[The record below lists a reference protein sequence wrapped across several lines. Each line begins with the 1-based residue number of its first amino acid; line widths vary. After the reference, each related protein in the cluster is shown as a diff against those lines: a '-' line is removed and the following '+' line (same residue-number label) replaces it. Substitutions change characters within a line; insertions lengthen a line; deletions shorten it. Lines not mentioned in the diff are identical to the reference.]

1 MIEIEFNKK
10 LNEKYKEDLENLV
23 KVTFSSFVSFF
34 WNKNKLIINLIK
46 KYLQFKFKIP
56 IFKINLLFSN
66 LS

>member
-46 KYLQFKFKIP
+46 EVFAI
-56 IFKINLLFSN
+56 
-66 LS
+66 